1 MEGIMAWEK
10 FTKVGRSLK
19 PTISIRGLTHIGF
32 NSAATTEFKLKDF
45 GFGVLYYDKDNKRI
59 GIKLGTDKDEEG
71 ALKLRVR
78 DKSGASMP
86 ARSFIA
92 YYKLE
97 KLKGKRFNAELDK
110 EKMIVANI
118 EE

>member
-1 MEGIMAWEK
+1 MAWEK

-19 PTISIRGLTHIGF
+19 PRISIRGLTHIGF
-32 NSAATTEFKLKDF
+32 NSAAIIEFKLGDY
-45 GFGVLYYDKDNKRI
+45 GFGVLFYDKDNKRI
-59 GIKLGTDKDEEG
+59 GIKLSNDKDEEG

-78 DKSGASMP
+78 DKSGASIP

-97 KLKGKRFNAELDK
+97 KLKGKRFNVELDK
-110 EKMIVANI
+110 DKMIVANI